1 MPDHNNERIL
11 IVMTEHPIQ
20 GMMDTTLERIREM
33 VDASTVIGDPIVTG
47 DTTIIP
53 VSKISYGFAS
63 GGSDFPTKQEK
74 DCFGGGGGA
83 GVSVTP
89 VAFLV
94 ISGAGVQLL
103 HVDANR
109 SSMAGVSR
117 SSPAI
122 PPTYKTPGCSMDA
135 PMVITGIRRPNTLV
149 PREAIR
155 TVGYRKLSA
164 SR

>member
-1 MPDHNNERIL
+1 MPNKYERNL
-11 IVMTEHPIQ
+11 IFMAEHPIQ

-109 SSMAGVSR
+109 SSMDKLVGMIPDVVDKVSGIVE
-117 SSPAI
+117 SS
-122 PPTYKTPGCSMDA
+122 K
-135 PMVITGIRRPNTLV
+135 RRKNKNSNLDLIDDIQ
-149 PREAIR
+149 E
-155 TVGYRKLSA
+155 
-164 SR
+164 

>member
-109 SSMAGVSR
+109 SSMDKLVGMIPDFVDKVSGIVESTKR
-117 SSPAI
+117 KKNNNTA
-122 PPTYKTPGCSMDA
+122 MD
-135 PMVITGIRRPNTLV
+135 VLDDTQ
-149 PREAIR
+149 E
-155 TVGYRKLSA
+155 
-164 SR
+164 